1 VQGDHRHCR
10 KFANNDVA
18 FSQTTSISALPLII
32 FRSTGVAYSIAIIKI
47 LIDLVVAN
55 YKFSLTW
62 SSLITKCPPLFPSP
76 VSKMLSLGPYFRR
89 PVVALYEFAISVN
102 WRRQSGRIW
111 CRATGFSCMAM
122 LFATPIC
129 PPATRFA
136 TPILSLAT
144 LMLLVLGTTAEGSD
158 TKYPNATHSSDE

>member
-1 VQGDHRHCR
+1 VHRHL
-10 KFANNDVA
+10 VA
-18 FSQTTSISALPLII
+18 II
-32 FRSTGVAYSIAIIKI
+32 ITGVAEGIAIPEI
-47 LIDLVVAN
+47 LVALVVAN
-55 YKFSLTW
+55 YEFSSTW
-62 SSLITKCPPLFPSP
+62 SSLITKYPPLFPSP
-76 VSKMLSLGPYFRR
+76 APKMPPLGPYFRR
-89 PVVALYEFAISVN
+89 PVIALYEFVISGN

-144 LMLLVLGTTAEGSD
+144 LMLLVLGTTAEG
-158 TKYPNATHSSDE
+158 DE